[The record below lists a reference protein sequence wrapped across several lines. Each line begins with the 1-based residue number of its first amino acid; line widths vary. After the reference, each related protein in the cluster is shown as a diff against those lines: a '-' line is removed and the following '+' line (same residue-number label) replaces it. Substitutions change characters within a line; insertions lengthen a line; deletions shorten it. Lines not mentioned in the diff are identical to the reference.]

1 MTILRRTL
9 LLLSVSTL
17 SLSVPLAAQAQ
28 SAPGGSEGFSGKIG
42 LTRARSVAAFPK
54 QAEAPKSAPNVVV
67 ILLDDV
73 GFAATST
80 FGGLAR
86 TPNLDAL
93 AADGVRYNRFNTT
106 AICSPTR
113 AALLTGRNQ
122 HQVGFGNLQD
132 IAAGFPAYNTIWKKE
147 TASVARILHDNG
159 YSTAAF
165 GKWHNTPQWEISSA
179 GPFTHWPTG
188 LGFDHFYGFLNG
200 EDNQWEPHLYDNT
213 TPVESP
219 NKASPG
225 YHLTVDLVD
234 HAVRWVDEHDALAGA
249 KPYFLYF
256 ATGAVHQP
264 HHVPAEWIA
273 RNKGRFDGGWDRY
286 REEAF
291 VRQKRLGVIPA
302 NTQLTPRPDGLPA
315 WDSLTPDQKK
325 LYARQMEVYSAF
337 LEHTD
342 HEVGRLI
349 HEIRSRPGGENTL
362 IFYIVGD
369 NGGSAEGGLDGSL
382 ANEAASG
389 TGGQVGAA
397 SQLAQLDKFG
407 GPEVANHY
415 AAGWGW
421 ATTAPFQWMKQVASH
436 FGGTRNPLIVS
447 WPGHTN
453 ADGAVRGQ
461 FGHVNDIA
469 PTILDAAGIA
479 FPDTI
484 DGVKQIP
491 FEGRSLVPTFTNP
504 AAPEAHREQYFEIFG
519 NRAIYRDGWVAAA
532 RRPYLPWKLIESGL
546 SVYTSD
552 PETDRWELY
561 HVDQDFSEANDLAA
575 KEPARLAELKAE
587 FEKEGVRNGVFPLL
601 PAPIGAPTIFDPAA
615 KRFVFKSDIGQLPR
629 NALPDLSGRAHRFE
643 VDIRGDA
650 ATGSG
655 VLLAEGGQLGGFAL
669 YVRQG
674 RLVFE
679 NNAYGQDRQTV
690 VSSDALPSGA
700 TTVAYEYVPDHPAK
714 GALLNPTVPGT
725 VTLFVN
731 GRQVASGP
739 IGKFSSAAGAYSEG
753 FDIGLD
759 RGSQASA
766 DAAGRARYS
775 QPLGEVRL
783 LLK

>member
-9 LLLSVSTL
+9 LMLSASTL
-17 SLSVPLAAQAQ
+17 SLAMPLAAQSQ
-28 SAPGGSEGFSGKIG
+28 SAPGGSEGFAGKIG
-42 LTRARSVAAFPK
+42 LTRAQSSPAFPK
-54 QAEAPKSAPNVVV
+54 PAEAPKSAPNVVV

-93 AADGVRYNRFNTT
+93 ASDGVRYNRFNTT

-113 AALLTGRNQ
+113 AALLTGRNH

-132 IAAGFPAYNTIWKKE
+132 IAAGFPAYNTVWKQE
-147 TASVARILHDNG
+147 TASIARILHDNG

-165 GKWHNTPQWEISSA
+165 GKWHNTPQWEISPA
-179 GPFTHWPTG
+179 GPFNHWPTG

-200 EDNQWEPHLYDNT
+200 EDNQWEPHLYENT

-219 NKASPG
+219 NKASPD
-225 YHLTVDLVD
+225 YHLTADLVD
-234 HAVRWVDEHDALAGA
+234 RAIGWVDEHDALAGK

-256 ATGAVHQP
+256 APGAVHQP
-264 HHVPAEWIA
+264 HHVPEEWIA
-273 RNKGRFDGGWDRY
+273 RNKGRFDGGWDKY

-302 NTQLTPRPDGLPA
+302 DAQLTPRPEGLPA
-315 WDSLTPDQKK
+315 WDSLSPDQKR

-349 HEIRSRPGGENTL
+349 KEIRSRPGGQNTL

-369 NGGSAEGGLDGSL
+369 NGGSSEGGIDGSL
-382 ANEAASG
+382 ANEAGSA
-389 TGGQVGAA
+389 TGGQVGVAGQL
-397 SQLAQLDKFG
+397 SQIEKFG

-421 ATTAPFQWMKQVASH
+421 ATTTPFQWVKQVASH

-447 WPGHTN
+447 WPGHTS
-453 ADGAVRGQ
+453 AAGAVRSQ

-479 FPDTI
+479 FPDTV
-484 DGVKQIP
+484 DGVKQVP
-491 FEGRSLVPTFTNP
+491 FEGRSLVPTFTNA
-504 AAPEAHREQYFEIFG
+504 AAPEAHKEQYFEIFG
-519 NRAIYRDGWVAAA
+519 NRAIYKDGWVAAA
-532 RRPYLPWKLIESGL
+532 RRPYQPWKLIEAL
-546 SVYTSD
+546 ATVYASD
-552 PETDRWELY
+552 PATDRWELY
-561 HVDQDFSEANDLAA
+561 HVDKDFSEARDLAA
-575 KEPARLAELKAE
+575 SEPGKLAELKAE
-587 FEKEGVRNGVFPLL
+587 FEKEGIRNGVFPLL
-601 PAPIGAPTIFDPAA
+601 PLPGSAPTLFDATA
-615 KRFVFKSDIGQLPR
+615 RRFAFQPGIGQLPR
-629 NALPDLSGRAHRFE
+629 NALPDLSGVAHRFE
-643 VDIRGDA
+643 VDIKGNA
-650 ATGSG
+650 GSASG
-655 VLLAEGGQLGGFAL
+655 VLIAEGGRLGGFAL
-669 YVRQG
+669 YVKQG

-679 NNAYGQDRQTV
+679 NNEYGQSRQTV
-690 VSSDALPSGA
+690 AASEALPAGPV
-700 TTVAYEYVPDHPAK
+700 TVAYAYAPASPAT
-714 GALLNPTVPGT
+714 GRFLRPAVPGT

-731 GRQVASGP
+731 GKQVGSGP
-739 IGKFSSAAGAYSEG
+739 IGKFLSAPGAYSEG

-759 RGSQASA
+759 RGSPVSN
-766 DAAGRARYS
+766 DPAAQQRYA

-783 LLK
+783 LLE